1 MVKNL
6 AARGGGPGLRRPMR
20 FKDNT
25 HGRPLQRAIAPS
37 ATPVLQF
44 GRTIT
49 AYVEEL
55 APMTPPDEQS
65 RITPAIEDYLK
76 AIYTLQQQG
85 AVTTSLLGEQRGS
98 KPGSVTGMVKKLAE
112 MHLVRHTPYQGVELT
127 DAGERIALEVIR
139 HHRLLELYLVEAL
152 GYSWDEV
159 HEEAEKLEH
168 HISEKLEAR
177 IAARLGHPTLDPHG
191 DPIPSVEGRL
201 PPSDNL
207 RLADLQ
213 VSERARVVRMHDQSA
228 DRLRYL
234 ADLGLV
240 PGASVEITASA
251 PFDGPLSLRIGVAI
265 YALDRRMARAIE
277 VERADL
283 P

>member
-1 MVKNL
+1 
-6 AARGGGPGLRRPMR
+6 
-20 FKDNT
+20 
-25 HGRPLQRAIAPS
+25 
-37 ATPVLQF
+37 
-44 GRTIT
+44 
-49 AYVEEL
+49 
-55 APMTPPDEQS
+55 MTPPDDQD

-112 MHLVRHTPYQGVELT
+112 MNLVRHTPYQGVELT
-127 DAGERIALEVIR
+127 AAGERVALEVIR

-177 IAARLGHPTLDPHG
+177 IAAHLGHPTIDPHG
-191 DPIPSVEGRL
+191 DPIPTVEGQL
-201 PPSDNL
+201 PHSDDL

-213 VSERARVVRMHDQSA
+213 IAERARIVRMRDQSA
-228 DRLRYL
+228 ERLRYL

-240 PGASVEITASA
+240 PGAAVEVTDSA
-251 PFDGPLSLRIGVAI
+251 PFDGPLSLRVGAAT
-265 YALDRRMARAIE
+265 YALDRRMARTIE
-277 VERADL
+277 VERVNRY
-283 P
+283 

>member
-1 MVKNL
+1 
-6 AARGGGPGLRRPMR
+6 
-20 FKDNT
+20 
-25 HGRPLQRAIAPS
+25 
-37 ATPVLQF
+37 
-44 GRTIT
+44 
-49 AYVEEL
+49 
-55 APMTPPDEQS
+55 MTNPEDHS

-85 AVTTSLLGEQRGS
+85 LVTTSLLGEQRGS

-112 MHLVRHTPYQGVELT
+112 MHLVQHTPYQGVLLT
-127 DAGERIALEVIR
+127 PAGERIALEVIR

-177 IAARLGHPTLDPHG
+177 IAARLGHPTIDPHG
-191 DPIPSVEGRL
+191 DPIPSLEGVL
-201 PPSDNL
+201 PASDDL

-213 VSERARVVRMHDQSA
+213 VAEQARVVRMRDQSA
-228 DRLRYL
+228 ERLRYL

-240 PGASVEITASA
+240 PGAQVEVTASA
-251 PFDGPLSLRIGVAI
+251 PFDGPLSLRIGAATH
-265 YALDRRMARAIE
+265 ALDRRMARTIE
-277 VERADL
+277 VQRLAAPCGEAS
-283 P
+283 